1 MITIA
6 SRHSCRIQAF
16 GTVQGVGF
24 RYGTL
29 FLAKKLDITGT
40 VENLPDESVLILAQG
55 SEDALLTFIA
65 RLEKGPTRAANVTH
79 LVINWENG
87 SVSTTD
93 FTII

>member
-6 SRHSCRIQAF
+6 SLRSCRIQAF

-29 FLAKKLDITGT
+29 FLAKKLNIIGT
-40 VENLPDESVLILAQG
+40 VENLPDESVLIIAHG

-65 RLEKGPTRAANVTH
+65 RLEKGPTRAADVTH
-79 LVINWENG
+79 LAIHWEQG
-87 SVSTTD
+87 SVSATD
-93 FTII
+93 FTIL